1 MTRVINWFATPAGQS
16 LVAQAMRQAE
26 PFLWPLCGH
35 NALLLQPSE
44 EPAEPPRLQC
54 VPITRLYRRGSLLAG
69 DFITGD
75 RYMPLSSDCISLV
88 YAAFV
93 LETAESPERLVAEF
107 ERLLVSEG
115 HVALLALNPYGV
127 HRLSGDW
134 RGFALRSRKRWSE
147 CLQQAGLDVVRHE
160 VLGPMW
166 AGPQIK
172 TSATFFPRPPGLRS
186 VNFLLAKKRKAAL
199 TPIRK
204 TANAVALAREST
216 NA

>member
-1 MTRVINWFATPAGQS
+1 MTREINWFATPAGQS

-35 NALLLQPSE
+35 NALLLQPTA

-54 VPITRLYRRGSLLAG
+54 VPITRLYRRGNLFAG
-69 DFITGD
+69 DFIAGD
-75 RYMPLSSDCISLV
+75 RLMPLSSDCISLV

-93 LETAESPERLVAEF
+93 LESAESPERLIAEF

-115 HVALLALNPYGV
+115 HVALLTLNPYGI

-134 RGFALRSRKRWSE
+134 RGFALRSRRQWSA
-147 CLQQAGLDVVRHE
+147 CLQQAGLEVVRHE
-160 VLGPMW
+160 SVGPLW
-166 AGPQIK
+166 AGPQMK
-172 TSATFFPRPPGLRS
+172 TSETFFPRPQALRS

-216 NA
+216 HA

>member
-1 MTRVINWFATPAGQS
+1 MTREINWFATQAGQS
-16 LVAQAMRQAE
+16 LVAQAMLQAE

-35 NALLLQPSE
+35 NALVVKPDSR
-44 EPAEPPRLQC
+44 PVAPPRLQC
-54 VPITRLYRRGSLLAG
+54 APITRLHRHGSLLAG
-69 DFITGD
+69 DFIADD
-75 RYMPLSSDCISLV
+75 RFMPVSSDCMSLL
-88 YAAFV
+88 YAAFI
-93 LETAESPERLVAEF
+93 LESAESPERLLAEF

-115 HVALLALNPYGV
+115 HLGLLTLNPFSI

-134 RGFALRSRKRWSE
+134 RGMALRSRQQWSD
-147 CLQQAGLDVVRHE
+147 CLQRAGLEVIRHE
-160 VLGPMW
+160 SLGPLW

-172 TSATFFPRPPGLRS
+172 ASAAFFPRPQALRS

-216 NA
+216 HA